1 MGNLCSCCKANNY
14 IAKETFT
21 PTEDAFHDLPLQE
34 GDPDAQK
41 KADQLKI
48 EKPLKVTI
56 DDKLK
61 MIQEDTGLLG
71 PGGTPLYKMRNLTT
85 KEMGLVLADAV
96 ARCGTVE
103 CEK

>member
-1 MGNLCSCCKANNY
+1 M
-14 IAKETFT
+14 
-21 PTEDAFHDLPLQE
+21 PLQE

-48 EKPLKVTI
+48 ENPLRINV

-61 MIQEDTGLLG
+61 MINDDTGLLG
-71 PGGTPLYKMRNLTT
+71 PGGTKLYKMKNLVS
-85 KEMGLVLADAV
+85 KEVGLVLADSV
-96 ARCGTVE
+96 AKIGTVE